1 MNKIERVDRVL
12 KGEDVDYPPIS
23 LWYHFGVQHGGGE
36 PFARITLDFFRHYDF
51 DFLKVMNDYYYP
63 IPPGLD
69 AVRTKAD
76 LQKFTTFDVERSE
89 WREQFKALRII
100 SRELKGRAYYLDT
113 VFDPWQSIRRSVAGE
128 SMEHLAQNEP
138 EALHAA
144 LAAVADNLIA
154 YARTSLEIGAAG
166 IFMSVPAAKE
176 IVSRDVFLTFVK
188 PYALKVFEGISGRG
202 RMNTAHIH
210 GEDLYMDDCLDFP
223 VNVFS
228 WWDRGPHGP
237 SLESLKQRFSGCV
250 MGGIDQTLLT
260 RRSPAFLKNHVAE
273 GVALGGGRRF
283 FLANGCSI
291 DTWVSPDAV
300 RAVVAAA
307 RAGRTQIDISKM

>member
-12 KGEDVDYPPIS
+12 RGDEVDYPPIS

-36 PFARITLDFFRHYDF
+36 QFARITLEFFRHYDF

-63 IPPGLD
+63 APQGLD
-69 AVRTKAD
+69 TVRTKED
-76 LQKFTTFDVERSE
+76 LQKFTTFDVERCE
-89 WREQFKALRII
+89 WREQFKALRILG
-100 SRELKGRAYYLDT
+100 SELKGRAYFIDT
-113 VFDPWQSIRRSVAGE
+113 VFDPWQSIRRSAAGE
-128 SMEHLAQNEP
+128 NMERLAQNEP

-144 LAAVADNLIA
+144 LEAVTVNLIA
-154 YARTSLEIGAAG
+154 YSKKALEIGAAG

-188 PYALKVFEGISGRG
+188 PYAVKVFAAISGLG
-202 RMNTAHIH
+202 RMNVAHIH
-210 GEDLYMDDCLDFP
+210 GDDLCMDDCLDFP

-237 SLESLKQRFSGCV
+237 SMEYVKQHVPGCV

-260 RRSPAFLKNHVAE
+260 RRSTAFLKTHVAE

-283 FLANGCSI
+283 FMANGCSI
-291 DTWVSPDAV
+291 DTWVSPNV
-300 RAVVAAA
+300 VHAVVAAA
-307 RAGRTQIDISKM
+307 RATG

>member
-12 KGEDVDYPPIS
+12 KGEDVDHAPIS
-23 LWYHFGVQHGGGE
+23 LWYHFGVQHAGGE
-36 PFARITLDFFRHYDF
+36 QFARITLEYFKHYDF

-63 IPPGLD
+63 SPQGLGT
-69 AVRTKAD
+69 VRTRED
-76 LQKFTTFDVERSE
+76 LARFTSFDVERLGWS
-89 WREQFKALRII
+89 EQFKALRII
-100 SRELKGRAYYLDT
+100 SRELKGRAYFIDT

-128 SMEHLAQNEP
+128 NMEHLAKNEP

-144 LAAVADNLIA
+144 LSVVAENLIA
-154 YARTSLEIGAAG
+154 YSRKSLEIGAAG

-188 PYALKVFEGISGRG
+188 PYAVRVLAGVAGLG
-202 RMNTAHIH
+202 RMNVAHIH
-210 GEDLYMDDCLDFP
+210 GEKLYMDDCLDFP

-237 SLESLKQRFSGCV
+237 SLEHVKQRIPGCV
-250 MGGIDQTLLT
+250 MGGVDQALLT
-260 RRSPAFLKNHVAE
+260 RRSLAFLENHVAE
-273 GVALGGGRRF
+273 GIVLGGGRRF
-283 FLANGCSI
+283 FMAGGCSI
-291 DTWVSPDAV
+291 DTWVNPDVV

-307 RAGRTQIDISKM
+307 RVSQPSA

>member
-1 MNKIERVDRVL
+1 M
-12 KGEDVDYPPIS
+12 DYAPIS

-36 PFARITLDFFRHYDF
+36 PFARITLDYFKHYDF

-63 IPPGLD
+63 TPQGLD
-69 AVRTKAD
+69 AVRTQED
-76 LQKFTTFDVERSE
+76 LQQFTTFDVEHCE

-100 SRELKGRAYYLDT
+100 SRELKGRAYFIDT

-128 SMEHLAQNEP
+128 TMELLAEKEP
-138 EALHAA
+138 AALHAA
-144 LAAVADNLIA
+144 LDTVAQNLIA
-154 YARTSLEIGAAG
+154 YSKKSIDIGAAG
-166 IFMSVPAAKE
+166 IFMSVPAARE
-176 IVSRDVFLTFVK
+176 IVSREIFLAFVK
-188 PYALKVFEGISGRG
+188 PYAMKVFQAVSGLG

-237 SLESLKQRFSGCV
+237 SLGYVKQRVPGCV
-250 MGGIDQTLLT
+250 MGGIDQSLLT
-260 RRSPAFLKNHVAE
+260 RRSPAFLKAHVAE

-291 DTWVSPDAV
+291 DTWVSPEMV
-300 RAVVAAA
+300 RAVVAA
-307 RAGRTQIDISKM
+307 GRIPGR

>member
-1 MNKIERVDRVL
+1 MNKIERVEGVL
-12 KGEDVDYPPIS
+12 IGKDVDYPPIS

-36 PFARITLDFFRHYDF
+36 PFARISLEYFHHYDF

-63 IPPGLD
+63 TPKGLD
-69 AVRTKAD
+69 TVRTKAD
-76 LQKFTTFDVERSE
+76 LQRFTTFDVERCE

-100 SRELKGRAYYLDT
+100 ARELKGRAYFIDT

-128 SMEHLAQNEP
+128 NMEHLAQNEP

-144 LAAVADNLIA
+144 LAAVTENLIA
-154 YARTSLEIGAAG
+154 YSERALEIGAAG
-166 IFMSVPAAKE
+166 VFMSVPAAKE
-176 IVSRDVFLTFVK
+176 IVSREVFLTFVK
-188 PYALKVFEGISGRG
+188 PYAAKVFAAISGLG

-210 GEDLYMDDCLDFP
+210 GEELYMDDCLDFP
-223 VNVFS
+223 VDVFS

-237 SLESLKQRFSGCV
+237 SMDHVRQRVPGCV

-260 RRSPAFLKNHVAE
+260 RRSPAFLKNHVRE

-283 FLANGCSI
+283 FFANGCSI
-291 DTWVSPDAV
+291 DTWVSPEIV
-300 RAVVAAA
+300 RAVVAAS
-307 RAGRTQIDISKM
+307 RGK

>member
-12 KGEDVDYPPIS
+12 KGEEVDYPPIS
-23 LWYHFGVQHGGGE
+23 LWYHFGVQHAGGE
-36 PFARITLDFFRHYDF
+36 QFARISLEYFHHYDF

-63 IPPGLD
+63 TPKGLD
-69 AVRTKAD
+69 TVCTRED
-76 LQKFTTFDVERSE
+76 LLKFAAFDVERCE

-100 SRELKGRAYYLDT
+100 GSELKGRAHFIDT

-128 SMEHLAQNEP
+128 NMEHLAKNEP

-144 LAAVADNLIA
+144 LEAVTANLIA
-154 YARTSLEIGAAG
+154 YARKALEIGASG

-176 IVSRDVFLTFVK
+176 IVSRDVFLSFVK
-188 PYALKVFEGISGRG
+188 PYAAKVFAAVAGLG

-210 GEDLYMDDCLDFP
+210 GDDLYMDDCLDFP
-223 VNVFS
+223 VNALS
-228 WWDRGPHGP
+228 WWDRGAHGP
-237 SLESLKQRFSGCV
+237 SIDHVKQRFSGCV

-260 RRSPAFLKNHVAE
+260 RRSPAFLKAHVRE

-283 FLANGCSI
+283 FIANGCSI
-291 DTWVSPDAV
+291 DTWVSPDVV
-300 RAVVAAA
+300 RAVVAAS
-307 RAGRTQIDISKM
+307 RETGRH

>member
-12 KGEDVDYPPIS
+12 NGEDVDYPPIS

-63 IPPGLD
+63 IPAGLD
-69 AVRTKAD
+69 AVRTRAD
-76 LQKFTTFDVERSE
+76 LQKFTTFEVERSE

-100 SRELKGRAYYLDT
+100 SRELRGRAYYIDT

-128 SMEHLAQNEP
+128 NMEHLAQNEP

-144 LAAVADNLIA
+144 LAAVAHNLIA

-176 IVSRDVFLTFVK
+176 LVSRDVFLTFVK

-300 RAVVAAA
+300 RAVVAAS
-307 RAGRTQIDISKM
+307 RADQKQIDISRL

>member
-12 KGEDVDYPPIS
+12 KGEQVDCPPIS
-23 LWYHFGVQHGGGE
+23 LWYHFGVQHAMGE
-36 PFARITLDFFRHYDF
+36 QFARISLEYFRHYDF
-51 DFLKVMNDYYYP
+51 DYLKVMNDYYYP
-63 IPPGLD
+63 TPPGLD
-69 AVRTKAD
+69 TVRTKAD
-76 LQKFTTFDVERSE
+76 LQKFTTFDVERCE

-100 SRELKGRAYYLDT
+100 SRELKGRAYFIDT

-128 SMEHLAQNEP
+128 NMEHLAQNEP

-144 LAAVADNLIA
+144 LSAASENLIA
-154 YARTSLEIGAAG
+154 YSKKSLEIGAAG

-176 IVSRDVFLTFVK
+176 IVSRETFLAFVK
-188 PYALKVFEGISGRG
+188 PYAAKVFAAVSHLG

-210 GEDLYMDDCLDFP
+210 GDELFMEDCLDLP

-237 SLESLKQRFSGCV
+237 SMEQVKQRFSGCV

-260 RRSPAFLKNHVAE
+260 RRSPAFLKAHVAE

-283 FLANGCSI
+283 LMANGCSI
-291 DTWVSPDAV
+291 DTWVSPEAV

-307 RAGRTQIDISKM
+307 RISGG

>member
-1 MNKIERVDRVL
+1 
-12 KGEDVDYPPIS
+12 
-23 LWYHFGVQHGGGE
+23 
-36 PFARITLDFFRHYDF
+36 
-51 DFLKVMNDYYYP
+51 MNDYYYP
-63 IPPGLD
+63 IPAGLD
-69 AVRTKAD
+69 AVSTRAD
-76 LQKFTTFDVERSE
+76 LQKFTTFEVERSE

-100 SRELKGRAYYLDT
+100 SRELRGRAYYIDT

-128 SMEHLAQNEP
+128 NMEHLAQNEP

-188 PYALKVFEGISGRG
+188 PYALKVFEAVSGRG

-210 GEDLYMDDCLDFP
+210 GEDLYMEDCLDFP

-237 SLESLKQRFSGCV
+237 SLESIKQRFSGCV
-250 MGGIDQTLLT
+250 MGGIDQTFLT
-260 RRSPAFLKNHVAE
+260 RRSPSFLKNHVAE

-307 RAGRTQIDISKM
+307 RAGRTPIDISEL

>member
-12 KGEDVDYPPIS
+12 AGDQVDYPPIA

-36 PFARITLDFFRHYDF
+36 QFARITLEYFQHYDF

-63 IPPGLD
+63 TPKGLD

-76 LQKFTTFDVERSE
+76 LQKFTTFDVERCE

-100 SRELKGRAYYLDT
+100 SRELKGRAYFIDT

-128 SMEHLAQNEP
+128 NMEHLVKDEP
-138 EALHAA
+138 DALHAA
-144 LAAVADNLIA
+144 LTAVTENLIA
-154 YARTSLEIGAAG
+154 YSIKAIEIGAAG
-166 IFMSVPAAKE
+166 VFMSVPAAKE

-188 PYALKVFEGISGRG
+188 PYAEKVFSAISGLG
-202 RMNTAHIH
+202 RMNVAHIH
-210 GEDLYMDDCLDFP
+210 GDDLYMDDCLDFP

-228 WWDRGPHGP
+228 WWDRGPQGP
-237 SLESLKQRFSGCV
+237 SMDHVKQRVPGCV

-260 RRSPAFLKNHVAE
+260 RRSPAFLKNHVHE

-283 FLANGCSI
+283 FMANGCSI
-291 DTWVSPDAV
+291 DTWVSPEIV
-300 RAVVAAA
+300 RAVVAAS
-307 RAGRTQIDISKM
+307 REK